1 MFVEE
6 NLYSVVVKSLP
17 IVCVDLLITV
27 RESNKFL
34 LVNRAEEP
42 MKGVLWPPGGRKHVG
57 ESFLE
62 AAHRISEME
71 LSASKKSIVFNENPL
86 GIYHDLFNCSSFG
99 NHQYETVSF
108 LMEGMTSIANVAQLV
123 TDGTISG
130 LFEASELPVRMR
142 EKIIFDQKKVKVII

>member
-6 NLYSVVVKSLP
+6 NLYKVAVKSLP

-34 LVNRAEEP
+34 LVNRVEEP
-42 MKGVLWPPGGRKHVG
+42 MKDVLWPPGGRKHVG

-62 AAHRISEME
+62 AAHRISERE
-71 LSASKKSIVFNENPL
+71 LSASNNLIVFNENPL

-99 NHQYETVSF
+99 NHRYETVSF
-108 LMEGMTSIANVAQLV
+108 LMEGMTSIANVAQFV
-123 TDGTISG
+123 TNGTISG
-130 LFEASELPVRMR
+130 LFEVSELPVRMR
-142 EKIIFDQKKVKVII
+142 ENITFDQKRVKVII